1 MLGPCT
7 YERGNYKCLCTQ
19 GIVPGVIDLNFNDA
33 QTCDTCLHP
42 IAMHLDYARPALPP
56 AITAPALSGNASPD
70 NTTSGNNPPK
80 RRIRPYS
87 LSSRVHPRT
96 KLVNELI
103 ERLHYYHIIRVRG
116 TPASGKTT
124 LMNIV
129 VNQLFENH
137 GKERPIY
144 VLTDW
149 NERMIR
155 GQGGWDAYLEQETG
169 VHGDQWLTYSAY
181 LVIDEAQE
189 SYWDG
194 ALWADLFKRIEL
206 DSSPY
211 ILLFTS
217 YGSPGRGFVGFNEE
231 KHRKTPLIFAPEQ
244 QISLRADENV
254 RGYNPFRAPFL
265 TPVGLLLDKDEAM
278 DVVTL
283 ITKQMQSRPSLTEDL
298 KEC

>member
-1 MLGPCT
+1 
-7 YERGNYKCLCTQ
+7 
-19 GIVPGVIDLNFNDA
+19 
-33 QTCDTCLHP
+33 
-42 IAMHLDYARPALPP
+42 
-56 AITAPALSGNASPD
+56 
-70 NTTSGNNPPK
+70 
-80 RRIRPYS
+80 
-87 LSSRVHPRT
+87 
-96 KLVNELI
+96 
-103 ERLHYYHIIRVRG
+103 
-116 TPASGKTT
+116 
-124 LMNIV
+124 MNIV

-149 NERMIR
+149 NERIIR

-231 KHRKTPLIFAPEQ
+231 KHRKIPLIFAPEQ

-265 TPVGLLLDKDEAM
+265 TPVGLLLEEDEAM

-298 KEC
+298 KEGLVLFSGGHIGLLKSLLSALNGIQVSISYWSQSRYGIPSHMDLSIGYL